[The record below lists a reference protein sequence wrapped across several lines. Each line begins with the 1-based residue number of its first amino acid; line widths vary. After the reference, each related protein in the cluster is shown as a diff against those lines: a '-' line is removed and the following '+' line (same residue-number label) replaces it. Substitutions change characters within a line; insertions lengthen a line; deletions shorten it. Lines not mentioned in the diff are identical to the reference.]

1 MSASSSCVSRYDIH
15 FNMDGH
21 FSFITRKWTLL
32 APSDMQFFVFS
43 FFEPAH
49 NIAVVFSF
57 VLRSLRVLIF
67 CTSTTIIISQPLL
80 LAVFLFYFNM
90 EKKFPISTW
99 TDIFLIT
106 RKWTLLAYQLIC
118 SSLCSL
124 FLNQHTTSLSFFPS
138 FCDHFAFSFF
148 ALAQHNYLSTASSC
162 CVSFLYQHGKEL
174 SLDRSV
180 LLSWWWGCTSRAV
193 SSIPGCARKQ
203 KSGIMSRGSHI
214 PWFFQSVGGRG
225 KEEGV
230 ELPS

>member
-1 MSASSSCVSRYDIH
+1 MGLISCYSTRKNRTVSVSILLQHGQDVSIY

-21 FSFITRKWTLL
+21 FSYYKKTNI
-32 APSDMQFFVFS
+32 ACIPSDMQFFVFS

-57 VLRSLRVLIF
+57 ILRSLRILIF
-67 CTSTTIIISQPLL
+67 CTSTTIIISPPLL

-106 RKWTLLAYQLIC
+106 RKRTLLAYQVIC
-118 SSLCSL
+118 NSSCSH

-148 ALAQHNYLSTASSC
+148 ALAQ
-162 CVSFLYQHGKEL
+162 Q
-174 SLDRSV
+174 
-180 LLSWWWGCTSRAV
+180 
-193 SSIPGCARKQ
+193 
-203 KSGIMSRGSHI
+203 
-214 PWFFQSVGGRG
+214 
-225 KEEGV
+225 
-230 ELPS
+230 